1 MCNKDRMENYAK
13 FMELVER
20 IHGLVGLERF
30 QTDPFLKLK
39 TYPFEIKSL
48 EGFTDTLGGIRGIG
62 SGEVGNTLYF
72 EYVYG
77 ESEAKLQVT
86 FDISY
91 DEETGIITVNDA
103 IANYILSVHD
113 QMVVALTRPVVDVL
127 TRQLME
133 YFGIEI

>member
-1 MCNKDRMENYAK
+1 MCDKDRMENYAR

-20 IHGLVGLERF
+20 IHGFVGLERF

-39 TYPFEIKSL
+39 AYPFEIKSL
-48 EGFTDTLGGIRGIG
+48 EGFIDALGGIGSIG
-62 SGEVGNTLYF
+62 SGEVGNTFYF
-72 EYVYG
+72 EFTYG

-91 DEETGIITVNDA
+91 DGETGIITVNDA

-113 QMVVALTRPVVDVL
+113 QMVVALTRSVVDVL

>member
-1 MCNKDRMENYAK
+1 MRDENRMENYAR

-20 IHGLVGLERF
+20 IHGFVGLERF

-48 EGFTDTLGGIRGIG
+48 EGFTDTLGGIKGIG
-62 SGEVGNTLYF
+62 SGEVGNTFYF
-72 EYVYG
+72 EFVYG

-86 FDISY
+86 FDITY

-113 QMVVALTRPVVDVL
+113 QMVVALTRTVVDVL
-127 TRQLME
+127 TRQLMKH
-133 YFGIEI
+133 FGVEV

>member
-1 MCNKDRMENYAK
+1 MTENNRMENYAR

-20 IHGLVGLERF
+20 IHGFVGLERF

-72 EYVYG
+72 EFVYG
-77 ESEAKLQVT
+77 ESEARLQVT

-103 IANYILSVHD
+103 IANYILSTHD
-113 QMVVALTRPVVDVL
+113 QMVVALTRSVVDVL
-127 TRQLME
+127 TRQLMKH
-133 YFGIEI
+133 FGVEV